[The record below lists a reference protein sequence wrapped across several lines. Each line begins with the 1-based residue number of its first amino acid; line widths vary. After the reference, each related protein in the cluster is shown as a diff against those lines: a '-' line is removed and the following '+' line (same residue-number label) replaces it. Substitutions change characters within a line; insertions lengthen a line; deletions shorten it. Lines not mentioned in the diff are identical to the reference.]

1 MRAATLGNSLESRD
15 IASVLH
21 PFTNAAAHE
30 GSGPEIIT
38 SGKGVY
44 ITDVAGK
51 QYLDGMAGL
60 WAVALGYS
68 NERLIEAATRQLNKL
83 PYYHTFASRS
93 NEPSIELAERLIAMA
108 PVQMSKVFFTSSGSE
123 AVDTAFKIVWY
134 YNNAIG
140 RPEKRKIISR
150 KRAYHGVNVASGSAT
165 GLHVVHA
172 GFGLPV
178 QDIIHTECPHY
189 LMNRLDDESEDQFV
203 ERMAG
208 SLERLIVEEDP
219 ATIAAFI
226 AEPVMGAGGV
236 IPPPEGYFDRVQE
249 VLERYDIL
257 LIADEVI
264 CGFGRTGNM
273 FGSETYGLKPDLMT
287 MAKAL
292 SSGYQPIGAV
302 MISDRLYRA
311 IRDHSAEV
319 PVFGHG
325 YTYSGHPV
333 CAAVALEAQK
343 IYEETDILSHVRTVG
358 AYFQERL
365 RSFAEHPLV
374 GEVRGVSLIA
384 AIELVKDK
392 ASLERFQAP
401 GVVGGFAAKAAYERG
416 LVVRPLPGGDSLGLC
431 PPLVIT
437 KGEVDRLAALLGSAL
452 DDTVEVARRHA

>member
-15 IASVLH
+15 VASVLH

-68 NERLIEAATRQLNKL
+68 NERLVEAAIRQLNKL

-93 NEPSIELAERLIAMA
+93 NQPSIELAERLIALA

-189 LMNRLDDESEDQFV
+189 RMNRLDDESEDQFV
-203 ERMAG
+203 ERMAD

-365 RSFAEHPLV
+365 WNFADHQLV
-374 GEVRGVSLIA
+374 GEVRGVGLIA

-392 ASLERFQAP
+392 ASLERFQTP

-431 PPLVIT
+431 PPLVVT
-437 KGEVDRLAALLGSAL
+437 KGEVDRLVALLGSAL
-452 DDTVEVARRHA
+452 DDTLEVARRHA